1 MGYVMTRKQISLLLP
16 VICFL
21 FWSIPLR
28 SADEVSGQ
36 ILGGSLDAPVR
47 IEVYSDFQCS
57 YCRQLYLETIKPLL
71 QEYASK
77 DKVCVIYH
85 EFPLAM
91 HPYARE
97 AARYSEAAAQLGQQT
112 LLPVY
117 DFLFTDQDKWAK
129 DGSLEATVSKALSAE
144 DFLKLKKLL
153 QDSSINAA
161 IEKEIRLGLERKVD
175 STPTLLISY
184 IGRQQKVQGYVTYP
198 VMKQFLDT
206 IVK

>member
-1 MGYVMTRKQISLLLP
+1 MTRKQISLLLP